1 MLLRISVFGLDLKNE
16 VVSKGILATK
26 PQRNE
31 EKFLLKFN
39 PLWLIFFVAKL

>member
-1 MLLRISVFGLDLKNE
+1 MKKE

-31 EKFLLKFN
+31 EIFLLKIN
-39 PLWLIFFVAKL
+39 PLWLIFFLAKL